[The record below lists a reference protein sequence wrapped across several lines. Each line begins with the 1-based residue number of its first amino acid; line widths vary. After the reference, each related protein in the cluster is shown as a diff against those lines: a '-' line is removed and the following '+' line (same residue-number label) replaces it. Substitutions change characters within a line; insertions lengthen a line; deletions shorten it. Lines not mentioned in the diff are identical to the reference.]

1 MWTDNQQ
8 YTTVQATDS
17 RPLIGV
23 TGGGRAMV
31 GDKITLTFED
41 DGQEVETVNGDAI
54 RFDVIMERST
64 FPVLDNEGAQLEDG
78 AEATLMT
85 SSARFLSKLAEVMPV
100 AGKTVNITIDGTGYD
115 AAYSVGISE

>member
-1 MWTDNQQ
+1 MWTDEAQ
-8 YTTVQATDS
+8 YTTVQETDS

-54 RFDVIMERST
+54 RFDVIFERAT
-64 FPVLDNEGAQLEDG
+64 FPVTGSDGGQLDEGD
-78 AEATLMT
+78 EATLMT
-85 SSARFLSKLAEVMPV
+85 SSARFLSKLADVMPV
-100 AGKTVNITIDGTGYD
+100 AGETVNIAIDGTGYD
-115 AAYSVGISE
+115 AAYSVDTAE